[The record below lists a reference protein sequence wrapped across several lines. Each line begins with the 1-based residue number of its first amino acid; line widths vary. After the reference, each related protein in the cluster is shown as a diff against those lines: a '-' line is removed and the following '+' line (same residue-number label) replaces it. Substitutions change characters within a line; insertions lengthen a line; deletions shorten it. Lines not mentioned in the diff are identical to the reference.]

1 MQRWIFA
8 PKPVLIQGMFTVE
21 AQKLRDRFKIR
32 KDLNSLFCLVHCNLV
47 VFGVHVMDGIY
58 LAQPDFYCVYFP
70 LHTLDGGSSSCFPHV
85 SQESVNPVTSGWKKP
100 VLGPR
105 GGAH

>member
-1 MQRWIFA
+1 
-8 PKPVLIQGMFTVE
+8 
-21 AQKLRDRFKIR
+21 
-32 KDLNSLFCLVHCNLV
+32 
-47 VFGVHVMDGIY
+47 MDGIY

-100 VLGPR
+100 VLGPQ